1 MSTIKFP
8 CLPPLRA
15 RDLPSFLIVPPDD
28 PTAVVLDMLKG
39 HVRHSRQRARAVE
52 FKTDCSDEHVRRAGG
67 GRTLRC
73 PGPSLDPDR
82 SHSFV
87 VGRSRTRFVQA
98 GREGV
103 HGVAGLEAP
112 RLGRVRVVR
121 EHDSLEEGADG
132 GDPERAEG
140 QRAAVLWVL
149 RRECRWEGLELQD
162 DDENGMVVEWCSQVE
177 VLSHPSVGCFVTTAG
192 GTRPSRAWS
201 AECRQSGAAVDG
213 PGDERHAGGEDLGDR
228 SEGEVN
234 EEGVLGREELKKCLD
249 LVMGEGRAASGLRRM
264 WSYGGTKPNRP

>member
-1 MSTIKFP
+1 MFAALTSP
-8 CLPPLRA
+8 RPPVLPHRSA
-15 RDLPSFLIVPPDD
+15 RRPDRRR
-28 PTAVVLDMLKG
+28 PRHAEG

-177 VLSHPSVGCFVTTAG
+177 VLSHPSVGCFVTHCG

-201 AECRQSGAAVDG
+201 AECRQSGCRSGRTRGRTPCWRRRSGG
-213 PGDERHAGGEDLGDR
+213 PE
-228 SEGEVN
+228 
-234 EEGVLGREELKKCLD
+234 
-249 LVMGEGRAASGLRRM
+249 
-264 WSYGGTKPNRP
+264 